1 MIISAPISTLFV
13 IFQILTIMQY
23 FLNKRIDSLKDLTWS
38 LYDVK
43 HEKMTNKMDKRSEK
57 LKTINKKTSRRA
69 SISKSKRSSTKN
81 IVNEID
87 IDSIKKLSSSKK
99 ELLSPKTRNESD
111 FLPVDQE
118 NSLPKESKKSDLE
131 TNDSPREFTNTE
143 DNETEITSTERYS
156 VDLDPE
162 DLEIL
167 RKIMFKMK
175 VAKFF
180 TSNFFKVIAV
190 VFGYGLVILGQ
201 ILINSVLEF
210 VTMPNLCTFETMP
223 YYNGISSLIG
233 PPTIFIYLMIYLGL
247 LLADVLLYIK
257 ENGFKVKLYFTLDD
271 PFRFRIEMFLDII
284 ILTIAF
290 FISFTTIIL
299 NVLTIRVT
307 VSQVNS
313 LRGELSGISLALFTI
328 FMEWFVILAMGGI
341 PLLFAIVSV
350 IRRKLQPIVY
360 DTEFDAFI
368 NSKEGKQIF
377 KKYAKKEWSL
387 ENILFYEEVEKF
399 KKIWSM
405 KYAKKRAEEIS
416 RNYIEV
422 GSTLEVNMSGES
434 RRTTIK
440 KVKNFKQY
448 KDEYKTIFDDAIK
461 ETKRNMRDTYSRIKR
476 TLEFS
481 IWQKSSKA
489 MSQIDNSDTVQ

>member
-1 MIISAPISTLFV
+1 
-13 IFQILTIMQY
+13 MQY